1 MKKMTSVLALLTIMM
16 GLSTSVK
23 AQDVTHYD
31 KPSDLKVNQAILTLK
46 DIEEYR
52 VLNFMMTSGGK
63 ASLLF
68 PEWLREKVNGYAQAV
83 ARANEVQEKRKIV
96 KS

>member
-46 DIEEYR
+46 DQSRKYYNTEELDGIGFDGAEVR
-52 VLNFMMTSGGK
+52 VTPKGN
-63 ASLLF
+63 
-68 PEWLREKVNGYAQAV
+68 
-83 ARANEVQEKRKIV
+83 
-96 KS
+96 